1 MMLRTSRMLAVS
13 VAALSLAAC
22 TTQSG
27 GSATPGTTATIATG
41 ASRQDQIV
49 RGRDLVVSGACGDCH
64 GGFGNPAAK
73 GWLAGWMSPQQDFP
87 IGPLMTRPANLTP
100 DNETGIGRYSER
112 QLFNALRY
120 GLRPSETPDVAITST
135 TPGQGNFP
143 ATPKYLAPSMPWM
156 AWRHMPD
163 QDLRAIAAY
172 LKNGVKP
179 VTNKVAASDRPP
191 DFWASEMTVEKIGP
205 YPAVAYPSANE
216 VVPASNIDKVRR
228 GRFVTIAKDCGGCH
242 GGGSNP
248 AEKGWLAGMTTPA
261 GEFKIGPFT
270 TRPRNLTPDNTTGM
284 GRFSERQ
291 IFNALRYGLRPGET
305 PDVEITSTTP
315 GQGNFPA
322 NPRYLAVPM
331 PWPTWRHIP
340 DADLWAIAAYLKNG
354 VKPVVNKVADSDGP
368 PDFWASEY
376 TVAKIGPHP
385 ALPFPTEN
393 EKR

>member
-1 MMLRTSRMLAVS
+1 MLRTSRILGVS

-27 GSATPGTTATIATG
+27 GTAAPSATSTMASG
-41 ASRQDQIV
+41 ASRQDQIL
-49 RGRDLVVSGACGDCH
+49 RGRAIVASNACGDCH
-64 GGFGNPAAK
+64 GGGGNPAAK
-73 GWLAGWMSPQQDFP
+73 GWLAGMMVPEQEFT
-87 IGPLMTRPANLTP
+87 IGPFKTRPKNLTP
-100 DNETGIGRYSER
+100 DDETGIGRYTER

-143 ATPKYLAPSMPWM
+143 ATPKYLAPPMPWM

-163 QDLRAIAAY
+163 QDLWAIAAY
-172 LKNGVKP
+172 LKSGLKP
-179 VTNKVAASDRPP
+179 VTNKVADSERPP

-205 YPAVAYPSANE
+205 YPAYSHPTANE
-216 VVPASNIDKVRR
+216 VVPATDLDKVRR
-228 GRFVTIAKDCGGCH
+228 GRFLAIVKDCGGCH

-284 GRFSERQ
+284 GRFTERQ
-291 IFNALRYGLRPGET
+291 IFNSLRYGLRPGET

-331 PWPTWRHIP
+331 PWPTWRNMP

-354 VKPVVNKVADSDGP
+354 VRPVVNKVADSDGP

-376 TVAKIGPHP
+376 TVAKIGPYP
-385 ALPFPTEN
+385 PLPFPTEN